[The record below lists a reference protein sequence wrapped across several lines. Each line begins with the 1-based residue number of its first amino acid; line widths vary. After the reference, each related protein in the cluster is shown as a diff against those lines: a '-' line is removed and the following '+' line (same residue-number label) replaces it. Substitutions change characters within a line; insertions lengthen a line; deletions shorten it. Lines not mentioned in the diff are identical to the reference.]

1 MTRRGYLYL
10 SGRVPGNVRRMTA
23 ARTLPTEE
31 AVELLKLVR
40 EIATKELLPRS
51 AEAEA
56 TETFPR
62 DVFRLLGGAGILG
75 LPYPE
80 EHGGGGQPYEVY
92 LQVLEEIA
100 SVWSSVG
107 VGVSVHALSCFG
119 LANFGTP
126 EQQAQ
131 WLPDMLGG
139 SLLGAYCL
147 SEAHAGSDPAAMRT
161 TARRDGDSYVLNGAK
176 AWTTHG
182 GHADFYK
189 VMARTSEDRNGISC
203 FLVPADTEGLT
214 ADAPERKMGLTGS
227 ATATMRFDDV
237 RVPADRR
244 LGAEGDGLRIAL
256 AGLDSGRLGIA
267 AVATGLAQGALDSA
281 VAYARE
287 RETFGKP
294 IIEHQGLAFV
304 LADMEAAIQ
313 SARAT
318 TLHAARLKDAGR
330 PFSREASIAKM
341 VATDNAMKVTTDA
354 VQVLGG
360 YGYTRD
366 FPVER
371 YMREAKVMQIFEG
384 TNQIQRMVIS
394 RSLARDNAGTIG

>member
-1 MTRRGYLYL
+1 
-10 SGRVPGNVRRMTA
+10 MTA
-23 ARTLPTEE
+23 SRVLPTEE
-31 AVELLKLVR
+31 ARDLLALTR
-40 EIATKELLPRS
+40 EIATRELAPRS

-62 DVFRLLGGAGILG
+62 DVFALLGRAGLLG

-100 SVWSSVG
+100 AVWSSVG

-119 LANFGTP
+119 LYSFGTE
-126 EQQAQ
+126 EQKAE

-139 SLLGAYCL
+139 DLLGAYCL

-161 TARRDGDSYVLNGAK
+161 TARRDGDDYVLNGAK

-189 VMARTSEDRNGISC
+189 VMARTSDDRNGISC
-203 FLVPADTEGLT
+203 FLVPASTPGLT
-214 ADAPERKMGLTGS
+214 ADPPERKMGLTGS

-237 RVPADRR
+237 RVPAARR
-244 LGAEGDGLRIAL
+244 LGEEGEGLRIAL

-267 AVATGLAQGALDSA
+267 AVAVGLAQGALDAA

-304 LADMEAAIQ
+304 LADMEAAI
-313 SARAT
+313 SLGPRDDAPRRAPARRRPAVLPRGVDRQDGRHRQRHEGHHRRRPGARRLRLHPRLPGRA
-318 TLHAARLKDAGR
+318 LHARGQGHADLRGHQPDPADGDLPVAGQGQQR
-330 PFSREASIAKM
+330 
-341 VATDNAMKVTTDA
+341 DD
-354 VQVLGG
+354 QLGG
-360 YGYTRD
+360 RGVRRPAPT
-366 FPVER
+366 PER
-371 YMREAKVMQIFEG
+371 
-384 TNQIQRMVIS
+384 
-394 RSLARDNAGTIG
+394 